1 MSKNVKVKIDIKGLD
16 ELMKS
21 AWMQDELNELASAV
35 CGRADGYNFR
45 THTASF
51 VAITNIYPET
61 HEAYMDNLANK
72 TLLKILEG

>member
-1 MSKNVKVKIDIKGLD
+1 MSKNIKVVIDIKGLN

-21 AWMQDELNELASAV
+21 EWMQDELNELASV
-35 CGRADGYNFR
+35 ICGRADGYNFR